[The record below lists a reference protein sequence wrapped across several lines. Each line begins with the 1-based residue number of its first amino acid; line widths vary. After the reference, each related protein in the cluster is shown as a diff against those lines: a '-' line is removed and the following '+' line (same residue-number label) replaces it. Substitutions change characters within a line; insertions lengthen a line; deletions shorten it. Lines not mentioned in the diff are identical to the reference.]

1 MFSPQQAIIY
11 DDMCAVEGTRLQKGM
26 NYRIAATYSVL
37 LMSVR
42 KGARYK
48 DSPTEDG
55 RTIVYEGHD
64 VSRSESSNPKKV
76 DQPLVT
82 PGGKPTENAK
92 FFEAAT
98 LAKSGGAK
106 PEHVRI
112 YDKVRKGLWVYNG
125 LYDLVDAW
133 AENVRD
139 RKVFKFKLV
148 LAEDQELPDTAE
160 LSLTD
165 MRFIPSSVKAAV
177 WKRDGGKCVMCGAKD
192 NLHFDHEFPFS
203 KGGTSHLA
211 ANIRILC
218 ARHNL
223 EKGAKL
229 V

>member
-1 MFSPQQAIIY
+1 
-11 DDMCAVEGTRLQKGM
+11 MCAVEGTRLQKGM
-26 NYRIAATYSVL
+26 NYRIAAAYSVL
-37 LMSVR
+37 LMSIR
-42 KGARYK
+42 KGARYT
-48 DSPTEDG
+48 DSTAADG

-64 VSRSESSNPKKV
+64 VSRSEAPNPKKV
-76 DQPLVT
+76 DQPVVT
-82 PGGKPTENAK
+82 PGGKPTENTK
-92 FFEAAT
+92 FFEAAR
-98 LAKSGGAK
+98 LAKSGEAK
-106 PEHVRI
+106 PERVRI

-125 LYDLVDAW
+125 LYELVDAW
-133 AENVRD
+133 AENLRG

-148 LAEDQELPDTAE
+148 LAADQDLLETKE

-177 WKRDGGKCVMCGAKD
+177 WKRDGGKCVLCGAKD

-211 ANIRILC
+211 ANVRILC

-223 EKGAKL
+223 EKGAKT